1 VPPEAAH
8 VLRRVE
14 SEAERMTALVEDM
27 LLLARLDAG
36 RPLAHDQ
43 MDLSMLTVDAVSDA
57 HAAGPHH
64 DWQLDPPEEPVIVVG
79 DSARLQQ
86 VLANLLG
93 NARTHTP
100 EGTRVTVG
108 VGVIGR
114 EAVLRVADDGPGIP
128 ADLLP
133 HVFERFARGDGSR
146 SRAAGST
153 GLGLAIVHAVV
164 TAQGGSVAVESAPG
178 RTVFTVRLPT
188 KITARSPGRGHRAG
202 RRPSAR

>member
-1 VPPEAAH
+1 
-8 VLRRVE
+8 
-14 SEAERMTALVEDM
+14 
-27 LLLARLDAG
+27 
-36 RPLAHDQ
+36 
-43 MDLSMLTVDAVSDA
+43 
-57 HAAGPHH
+57 
-64 DWQLDPPEEPVIVVG
+64 
-79 DSARLQQ
+79 
-86 VLANLLG
+86 
-93 NARTHTP
+93 
-100 EGTRVTVG
+100 VG

-188 KITARSPGRGHRAG
+188 KITARSPGRGRRAG
-202 RRPSAR
+202 RRPPAR